1 MNTIKQPISGTP
13 SSQRGAA
20 LAISMILL
28 MVATLIGLSGIKQAR
43 VQEKMS
49 ANTYD
54 RSLAMQMSEAALR
67 AAQSAIAEDWEISA
81 LGGVDCSPTSTN
93 SCQPVPPE
101 TFQADD
107 TNWITVDTEYRIN
120 DGMVT
125 GAPQY
130 QIHYLGKAPSTTSL
144 NSSNSANNMQYG
156 GGGGGGEVAYYRVI
170 ARSASPT
177 AVQDRALVV
186 LSGIFERNL

>member
-81 LGGVDCSPTSTN
+81 LGGIDCSPTSAN
-93 SCQPVPPE
+93 NCSPVPPE
-101 TFQADD
+101 TFQSDG

-120 DGMVT
+120 DGMVI

-144 NSSNSANNMQYG
+144 NSGNSANNMQYG
-156 GGGGGGEVAYYRVI
+156 GSGSGGEVAYYRVI